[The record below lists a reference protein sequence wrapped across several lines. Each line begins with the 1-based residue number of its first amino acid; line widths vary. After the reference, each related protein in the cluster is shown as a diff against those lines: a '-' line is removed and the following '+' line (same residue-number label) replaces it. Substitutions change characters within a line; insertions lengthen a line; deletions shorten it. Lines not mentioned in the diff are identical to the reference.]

1 MDENGDFSKLRPKT
15 RAVRGGTRRT
25 GFEETSEAMFLTSG
39 FAYPSA
45 ESAERRFKN
54 EEGGYVYSRF
64 GNPTVEMFENR
75 LALIEGAARC
85 RATASGLAAVTAAM
99 LALTRAGDHVVAARA
114 MFGGCRYIIEE
125 LLPRFGVSCTLIDGR
140 DLDAWAHA
148 ARPETKVFFLETPS
162 NPTLEL
168 IDIAAVAAIA
178 RRAGAR
184 LVVDNV
190 FATPILQAP
199 LTLGADIVIYSATK
213 HIDGQGRCLGG
224 AILSND
230 IDWIEKTLWPLLR
243 NTGPSLS
250 PFNAWVL
257 LKSLE
262 TLALRVETATAHA
275 AHVASGLKA
284 ITGISRVIYPFADD
298 FPQRELARRQMKAGG
313 TLVTF
318 EVAGGKDA
326 AFRFANA
333 LKIIDIS
340 NNLGD
345 AKSLITHP
353 VTTTHQRLSPE
364 ARAELGITPGMLRLS
379 VGLED
384 PEDLL
389 DDLRRAAAKAS
400 RS

>member
-1 MDENGDFSKLRPKT
+1 MDEKQDFSKLRPKT
-15 RAVRGGTRRT
+15 RAVRGGTKRS

-54 EEGGYVYSRF
+54 EETGYVYSRF
-64 GNPTVEMFENR
+64 GNPTVEMFEER
-75 LALIEGAARC
+75 LALIEGAERC
-85 RATASGLAAVTAAM
+85 RATASGLAAVTATM

-114 MFGGCRYIIEE
+114 LFGGCRYIIED
-125 LLPRFGVSCTLIDGR
+125 LMPRFGVTCTLIDGR
-140 DLDAWAHA
+140 DLGAWERATTPA
-148 ARPETKVFFLETPS
+148 TKVFFVESPS

-168 IDIAAVAAIA
+168 VDLAAVAQIA
-178 RRAGAR
+178 KAVGAT

-190 FATPILQAP
+190 FATPVLQSP
-199 LTLGADIVIYSATK
+199 LALGAGIVIYSATK

-230 IDWIEKTLWPLLR
+230 IEWIEKTLWPLLR

-262 TLALRVETATAHA
+262 TLELRVNAATAHA
-275 AHVASGLKA
+275 AHVAKGLAALK
-284 ITGISRVIYPFADD
+284 GIARVIYPFADD
-298 FPQRELARRQMKAGG
+298 FPQKALARRQMKGGG
-313 TLVTF
+313 TIVTF
-318 EVAGGKDA
+318 EVAGGKAA
-326 AFRFANA
+326 AFRLANA
-333 LKIIDIS
+333 LRIIDIS

-353 VTTTHQRLSPE
+353 VTTTHQRLTPA
-364 ARAELGITPGMLRLS
+364 ARAELGITDGMLRLS

-389 DDLRRAAAKAS
+389 DDLRRGLSA
-400 RS
+400 